1 METTELTGTFN
12 LRNGFYVIMGG
23 LSLDVGHLQN
33 GISKAR
39 LAAKG
44 PMALAKGTSLMSP
57 QKPLQI
63 KAK

>member
-39 LAAKG
+39 LHG
-44 PMALAKGTSLMSP
+44 SS
-57 QKPLQI
+57 
-63 KAK
+63 